1 VEVQLASIETLARIS
16 VDIRKKLINMIFKA
30 KGGHIGG
37 SLSSVDILTSLF
49 FHVMHYDPAN
59 PADPARD
66 RFILSKGHSVEG
78 YYCVLATAGFFPEA
92 RLAEYGS
99 FGTMLYGHPTLKV
112 PGVEIPSGSLGHG
125 LPVGVGMALAAQR
138 DGLSHRVFVLM
149 GDGEQGEGS
158 VWEGAMAAAHYQ
170 LDHLV
175 GILDNNN
182 LQISGEVDKVMRTAS
197 LAEKYASFGWAV
209 REVDGHD
216 LAALNAALESAPWEP
231 GRPSLVLAHTIK
243 GRGASFMENKAGWH
257 HKTPTQEELALA
269 MDELERA
276 AEES

>member
-1 VEVQLASIETLARIS
+1 
-16 VDIRKKLINMIFKA
+16 MIYSA

-49 FHVMHYDPAN
+49 FHVMHYDA
-59 PADPARD
+59 ADPSDPTRD

-78 YYCVLATAGFFPEA
+78 YYCTLAAAGFFPEA
-92 RLAEYGS
+92 RLDEYGT
-99 FGTMLYGHPTLKV
+99 FGTTLYGHPTLKV

-125 LPVGVGMALAAQR
+125 LAVGVGMALAAQR
-138 DGLSHRVFVLM
+138 DGASSRVFVLM

-158 VWEGAMAAAHYQ
+158 VWEGAMAAAHYH

-175 GILDNNN
+175 AIIDNNN
-182 LQISGEVDKVMRTAS
+182 LQISGPVDSVMRTSS
-197 LAEKYASFGWAV
+197 LAEKYSSFGWAV

-216 LAALNAALESAPWEP
+216 LAALNATLDAVPWEP
-231 GRPSLVLAHTIK
+231 GRPNLVLAHTIK
-243 GRGASFMENKAGWH
+243 GRGASFMENQTAWH
-257 HKTPTQEELALA
+257 HKTPTQAELEQA
-269 MDELERA
+269 MDELDRA

>member
-1 VEVQLASIETLARIS
+1 
-16 VDIRKKLINMIFKA
+16 
-30 KGGHIGG
+30 
-37 SLSSVDILTSLF
+37 
-49 FHVMHYDPAN
+49 
-59 PADPARD
+59 
-66 RFILSKGHSVEG
+66 
-78 YYCVLATAGFFPEA
+78 
-92 RLAEYGS
+92 
-99 FGTMLYGHPTLKV
+99 
-112 PGVEIPSGSLGHG
+112 
-125 LPVGVGMALAAQR
+125 
-138 DGLSHRVFVLM
+138 
-149 GDGEQGEGS
+149 
-158 VWEGAMAAAHYQ
+158 MAAAHYQ